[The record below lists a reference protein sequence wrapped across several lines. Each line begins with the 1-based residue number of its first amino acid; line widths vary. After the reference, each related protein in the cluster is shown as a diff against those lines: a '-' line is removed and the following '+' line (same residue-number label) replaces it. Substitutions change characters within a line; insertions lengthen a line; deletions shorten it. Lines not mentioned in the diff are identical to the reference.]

1 MISVEEAR
9 ALKAGGQ
16 LHRSKMSI
24 GEYGFISLVHDTE
37 GNLIGL
43 HSLQ

>member
-1 MISVEEAR
+1 MKDKFSR
-9 ALKAGGQ
+9 
-16 LHRSKMSI
+16 
-24 GEYGFISLVHDTE
+24 GEYGFIGLAFDTE